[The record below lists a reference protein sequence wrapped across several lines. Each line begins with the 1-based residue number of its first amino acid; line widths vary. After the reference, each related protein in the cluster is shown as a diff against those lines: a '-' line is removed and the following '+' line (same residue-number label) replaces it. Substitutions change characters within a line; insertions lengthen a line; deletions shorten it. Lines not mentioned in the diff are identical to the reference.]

1 MIKKPWVIAL
11 IIVLVVIG
19 GWMWSGYNGFVG
31 QEENVKNKWAQV
43 ETTYQRRVD
52 LIPNLVNTVKGAAN
66 FEQSTLT
73 AVTEARTQWM
83 GATSRQDKLAAAQ
96 NMEGALG
103 RLLVTV
109 EAYPALK
116 ATEAYRDLMTQLEG
130 TENRISVARKDY
142 NDAVQLYNVAI
153 RRFPSN
159 VLAGVFGFGQEKP
172 FEAAAGAEVAPTVD
186 FTQ

>member
-1 MIKKPWVIAL
+1 MIKKPWVIVL
-11 IIVLVVIG
+11 ILVLVVLG
-19 GWMWSGYNGFVG
+19 GWLWSGFNGFVA
-31 QEENVKNKWAQV
+31 QQENVKNAWAQV
-43 ETTYQRRVD
+43 ETVYQRRID
-52 LIPNLVNTVKGAAN
+52 LVPNLVNTVKGAAN

-83 GATSRQDKLAAAQ
+83 GAGTRQDKLAAAQ

-109 EAYPALK
+109 EAYPQLK
-116 ATEAYRDLMTQLEG
+116 ATEAFRDLMTQLEG

-142 NDAVQLYNVAI
+142 NDAVKTYNVAI

-159 VLAGVFGFGQEKP
+159 LLAGIFGFAQEKP
-172 FEAAAGAEVAPTVD
+172 FEAAPGADKAPVVD
-186 FTQ
+186 FDQ